1 MAGSVN
7 KVILIGHLGKD
18 PEMRATASGESVA
31 SFSLATSESW
41 KDKKSGEK
49 TDKTEWHNIVMFD
62 KVAEIAGQYLRKGSL
77 VYLEGKLQTRKWQ
90 DKDGNDR
97 YTTEIIASQMTM
109 LGGKSQGDSQPVAAN
124 HEVKD
129 HSPQPQ
135 KRQYAPPPNYTPASR
150 PPVPSPPK
158 ADFDDDVP
166 W

>member
-18 PEMRATASGESVA
+18 PEMRYTAAGAAIA

-41 KDKKSGEK
+41 KDKQSGEK

-77 VYLEGKLQTRKWQ
+77 VYLEGKLQTDKWT
-90 DKDGNDR
+90 DKEGHDR
-97 YTTEIIASQMTM
+97 YTTKVIANQMTM
-109 LGGKSQGDSQPVAAN
+109 LGNKGESEPPAPAPPK

-135 KRQYAPPPNYTPASR
+135 RQYAPPPQYPNKR
-150 PPVPSPPK
+150 PTVNGDP
-158 ADFDDDVP
+158 DFVDDVP
-166 W
+166 F

>member
-18 PEMRATASGESVA
+18 PEMRYTAAGSPIA
-31 SFSLATSESW
+31 NFSLATSESW
-41 KDKKSGEK
+41 KDKQSGEK

-97 YTTEIIASQMTM
+97 YTTEIVASQMTM
-109 LGGKSQGDSQPVAAN
+109 LGGKGESEPPAPATQK
-124 HEVKD
+124 HEVRD
-129 HSPQPQ
+129 HSPQQ
-135 KRQYAPPPNYTPASR
+135 RQYAPRQYAPL
-150 PPVPSPPK
+150 PPK

-166 W
+166 FN